1 MKIVIDIPDFEWLKN
16 EEDFKT
22 AVKEYEQGTR
32 FDKEIRNALIN
43 GTPLPEHYGD
53 LIDRDAVLDDIVKK
67 NPEWVSETG
76 KRKRYARLVYYW
88 AVKNA
93 PTIVEGSGSK

>member
-1 MKIVIDIPDFEWLKN
+1 MKIVIDIPNRLIK
-16 EEDFKT
+16 K
-22 AVKEYEQGTR
+22 VKDHYENPYEV
-32 FDKEIRNALIN
+32 DEICKAILD
-43 GTPLPEHYGD
+43 GTPLPEHHGR
-53 LIDRDAVLDDIVKK
+53 LIDGDMVLDDIVKK

>member
-1 MKIVIDIPDFEWLKN
+1 MKLIVEISEDSYEATCNEYMFPEDVKN
-16 EEDFKT
+16 VIEAIK
-22 AVKEYEQGTR
+22 K
-32 FDKEIRNALIN
+32 

-53 LIDRDAVLDDIVKK
+53 LIDRDELLDNIVKK

-93 PTIVEGSGSK
+93 KAVIEGSDRE

>member
-1 MKIVIDIPDFEWLKN
+1 MKIVIDIPDGCY
-16 EEDFKT
+16 EELCN
-22 AVKEYEQGTR
+22 AR
-32 FDKEIRNALIN
+32 FPIQDAYRLVAWIN
-43 GTPLPEHYGD
+43 DGTPLPEHYGD
-53 LIDRDAVLDDIVKK
+53 LIDRDRMLDEIEKK

-93 PTIVEGSGSK
+93 KAVIEGSDSK

>member
-1 MKIVIDIPDFEWLKN
+1 MKIVIDIP
-16 EEDFKT
+16 
-22 AVKEYEQGTR
+22 
-32 FDKEIRNALIN
+32 KEIYEEYVFVQLARGHGKGIVSNLFTAIKK

-93 PTIVEGSGSK
+93 PTIIKGCDEI

>member
-1 MKIVIDIPDFEWLKN
+1 MKLIVEISKESHEATCNEYMFPEDVKN
-16 EEDFKT
+16 VIEAIK
-22 AVKEYEQGTR
+22 K
-32 FDKEIRNALIN
+32 
-43 GTPLPEHYGD
+43 GTPLPEHHGR
-53 LIDRDAVLDDIVKK
+53 LIDGDKVLDDIVKK

-93 PTIVEGSGSK
+93 PTIVEGDKK